1 MTLKTALKR
10 IGLGSL
16 VLVLLLVSL
25 AAHEWFAKKPFFFR
39 AFLDRSVVKMAFESP
54 ETLTSLGFLE
64 SVGITGHNAELDD
77 DSPEAMDKT
86 FAQVR
91 DLRETLLSYSDADLD
106 ENQRISK
113 DIALYL
119 ADFALVSEPYR
130 YHNYPLNQLFGVQN
144 GYPSFMQAQHQ
155 VHSVGDAENYLSRLQ
170 KVKLKFAQTLEGLK
184 IREAK
189 GIIPPKFVIER
200 VLTEMNDFVATPI
213 QDNIL
218 YSSFKTKLAD
228 TDISADEQ
236 ARLLAAAEADIKG
249 YVHPA
254 YQLFIDYFT
263 QLQAKAGTDDG
274 YWALPNGDL
283 AYEQLLKFFTTTNY
297 TADEIHAKGLA
308 EVDRIQSEIMTI
320 LAAEGYDV
328 SQGFSV
334 AIEALAADPKFY
346 YEDSDAGRAQ
356 ILVDYQHILDEVN
369 AGLGEAFRI
378 RPEAGMEVV
387 RIPEFKE
394 KTAPGAYYQQPAIDG
409 SRPGRFYANLY
420 DIKATPKYGMR
431 TLAYHE
437 GIPGHH
443 FQIAVAMELEGM
455 PLIRKMAPFTAYIE
469 GWALYSERLAWELGF
484 QKDPFDNIGRLQAE
498 LFRAVRLVVDTGIHH
513 SRWTR
518 EQAIDYMK
526 KNTGMSDRD
535 VTAEIERYI
544 VMPGQATAYKVG
556 MMKILELREKAKSA
570 LGDKFD
576 LRDFHDVVLKN
587 GAVPLDILETL
598 VDRYIADTKSA
609 EAKAKG

>member
-1 MTLKTALKR
+1 MTLKTVLKR

-16 VLVLLLVSL
+16 VLVLLLVAL

-86 FAQVR
+86 FGQVR

-274 YWALPNGDL
+274 YWALLNGDL

-320 LAAEGYDV
+320 LAAEGYNV

-356 ILVDYQHILDEVN
+356 ILVDYQQILDEVN
-369 AGLGEAFRI
+369 AGLGDAFRI

-598 VDRYIADTKSA
+598 VDRYIADTKST
-609 EAKAKG
+609 EAKAKS

>member
-1 MTLKTALKR
+1 MKTVLKR
-10 IGLGSL
+10 IGLGSV
-16 VLVLLLVSL
+16 VLVLLLVAL

-189 GIIPPKFVIER
+189 GIIPPKFVIDR

-236 ARLLAAAEADIKG
+236 ARLLAAAEVDIKG

-320 LAAEGYDV
+320 LAAEGYDI

-346 YEDSDAGRAQ
+346 YEDSYAGRAQ
-356 ILVDYQHILDEVN
+356 ILVDYQHIVDEVN
-369 AGLGEAFRI
+369 AGLGDAFRI

-409 SRPGRFYANLY
+409 SRLGRFYANLY

-598 VDRYIADTKSA
+598 VDRYIADKNNA
-609 EAKAKG
+609 EAKVKV

>member
-1 MTLKTALKR
+1 MKTVLKR

-16 VLVLLLVSL
+16 VLVLLLAAL

-170 KVKLKFAQTLEGLK
+170 KVKLKFTQTLEGLK

-263 QLQAKAGTDDG
+263 QLQPKAGTDDG

-369 AGLGEAFRI
+369 AGLGDAFRI

-420 DIKATPKYGMR
+420 DIKAAPKYGMR

-570 LGDKFD
+570 LGNNFD

-598 VDRYIADTKSA
+598 VDRYIADKNNA